1 MVRHKFQVE
10 MMVPKRLKEAR
21 KMAGLSQEKLVQLTD
36 VESVSDKSQIS
47 NYESGKYSPP
57 YDFVVQIAKALDYP
71 EAYFYTLDDEFADMI
86 LQMYRNKNNPEFNPY
101 LKTMSEAQD
110 MVNSL
115 KRLLDKAMLK
125 K

>member
-1 MVRHKFQVE
+1 MIVRNKCQVE

-21 KMAGLSQEKLVQLTD
+21 KKAGLSQEKLVQLTD

-57 YDFVVQIAKALDYP
+57 YEFVVQIAKALDYP
-71 EAYFYTLDDEFADMI
+71 EGYFYTLDDEFAEQI
-86 LQMYRNKNNPEFNPY
+86 LQLYRNKNNPEFNPY
-101 LKTMSEAQD
+101 IKTMTEAQN

-115 KRLLDKAMLK
+115 KKLLDKTIPK
-125 K
+125 

>member
-1 MVRHKFQVE
+1 

-21 KMAGLSQEKLVQLTD
+21 KKAGLSQEKLVQLTD

-57 YDFVVQIAKALDYP
+57 YEFVVQIAKALDYP
-71 EAYFYTLDDEFADMI
+71 EGYFYTLDDEFAEQI
-86 LQMYRNKNNPEFNPY
+86 LQLYRNKNNPEFNPY
-101 LKTMSEAQD
+101 IKTMTEAQN

-115 KRLLDKAMLK
+115 KKLLDKTIPK
-125 K
+125 

>member
-21 KMAGLSQEKLVQLTD
+21 KTAGLSQEKLVQLTD

-115 KRLLDKAMLK
+115 KRLLDKAMSK